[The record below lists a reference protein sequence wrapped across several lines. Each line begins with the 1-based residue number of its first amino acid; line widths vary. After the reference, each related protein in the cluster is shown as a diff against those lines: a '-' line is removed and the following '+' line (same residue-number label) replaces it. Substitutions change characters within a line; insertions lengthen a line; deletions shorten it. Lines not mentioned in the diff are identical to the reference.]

1 MKKIVLGG
9 DALITGKDAMTYL
22 SSVTYKKAFLVTGG
36 SSMIRNGVIDR
47 CKELLSMADC
57 DTYVYSG
64 INKNPSIQEVE
75 AGVAAMNEYRPDL
88 VLAVGGGSA
97 MDAAKAMLL
106 FYEFP
111 DINFDNVLALNKDG
125 KIPTERKT
133 GLICI
138 GSTSG
143 TGSEVTRGTVITDT
157 DKKLKVPIMTDC
169 LRPDIAILDPAVVM
183 TMPANVVAE
192 TGMDALTHAIE
203 AYTNHN
209 LDDID
214 AALCVGAIEGIMEWL
229 PVSCESGSEES
240 REKVHNY
247 QAMAGI
253 AFANVGLGMVHGIA
267 HSFGA
272 VFDMAHG
279 LTNAIILPYVLKYNS
294 RDGVVLEKLK
304 KLSYIC
310 HTDDIV
316 EAIDCMR
323 ARLNIPKS
331 FRDAGITEDEY
342 RREFDLLLDHS
353 MLGATNVNPV
363 KMDVESMKKMLDLVY
378 YGKEIDF

>member
-1 MKKIVLGG
+1 MKKIVLGK

-47 CKELLSMADC
+47 CKELLSMAGS

-214 AALCVGAIEGIMEWL
+214 AALGVGAIEGIMEWL
-229 PVSCESGSEES
+229 PVSYESGSEES

-323 ARLNIPKS
+323 ERLNIPKS

-363 KMDVESMKKMLDLVY
+363 KMDVESMKKMLDVVY